1 MAFNDNWDG
10 IARKQDLT
18 EASQQ
23 VIGKYRF
30 TPFTE
35 GSIKGWKISVQGIG
49 EVGFIEEPAKKNTK
63 VSVAPHKI
71 FFYQPFRGPGSPSL
85 MATVYPGTETRVPN
99 EKEVRFAPRQLLKA
113 V

>member
-23 VIGKYRF
+23 VI
-30 TPFTE
+30 

-49 EVGFIEEPAKKNTK
+49 EVGFIEEPAKKNT
-63 VSVAPHKI
+63 
-71 FFYQPFRGPGSPSL
+71 
-85 MATVYPGTETRVPN
+85 
-99 EKEVRFAPRQLLKA
+99 
-113 V
+113 